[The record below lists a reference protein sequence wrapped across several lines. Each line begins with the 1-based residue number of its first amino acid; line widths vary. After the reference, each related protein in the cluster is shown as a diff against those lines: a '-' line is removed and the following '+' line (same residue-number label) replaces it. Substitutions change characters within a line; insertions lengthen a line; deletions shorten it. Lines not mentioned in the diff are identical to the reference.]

1 MTTSRQ
7 IISLL
12 LVALLTATTSSA
24 FAESGATKGQTDG
37 KFIEIEQGDYA
48 YFRIK
53 TKTEEDSFFIL
64 RPDKTVQSFIDNDA
78 KLKGQKVRVFWE
90 ERNENIPEA
99 GGKQLV
105 KVVTRVEQ
113 QK

>member
-1 MTTSRQ
+1 MNTLRPK
-7 IISLL
+7 ISLL
-12 LVALLTATTSSA
+12 LVALLTTIISFA
-24 FAESGATKGQTDG
+24 FAQAGVNKGQTDG
-37 KFIEIEQGDYA
+37 TFIEIEQGDYA

-53 TKTEEDSFFIL
+53 TKTDEDSFFIL
-64 RPDKTVQSFIDNDA
+64 RPDKTVQSFIDNGA

-99 GGKQLV
+99 GGKQLI